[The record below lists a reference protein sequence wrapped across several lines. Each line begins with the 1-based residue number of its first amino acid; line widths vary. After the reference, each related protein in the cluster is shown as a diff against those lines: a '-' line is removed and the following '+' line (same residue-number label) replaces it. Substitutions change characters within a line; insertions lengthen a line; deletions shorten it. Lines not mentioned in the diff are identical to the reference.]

1 MITDDIL
8 EQIDL
13 IEQDIEF
20 CSNRIKESNEQEYL
34 FRIENNRKELERLK
48 TLFSCLRGDDF
59 CKEEDMK
66 EYTARKLYKELV
78 PIQIDKYNAQMTER
92 GLNVNISDFFSTLI
106 KDAARCNGYQSD
118 VYFTMREI
126 DKRLKDYRPL
136 DEFEPIFIGFRKM
149 GVDGNGYVLSRI
161 NDTNV
166 SMRITLSR
174 EYFALYSIALEEDIP
189 GWYNVIFSKYGV

>member
-1 MITDDIL
+1 MITNDIL

-48 TLFSCLRGDDF
+48 TLFSCLRGDELY
-59 CKEEDMK
+59 KEEDMK

-78 PIQIDKYNAQMTER
+78 PIQIEKYNAQMTGD
-92 GLNVNISDFFSTLI
+92 GLSVNLSDMFSTLI

-118 VYFTMREI
+118 VYYSMCEI
-126 DKRLKDYRPL
+126 NSRMKNYKPL
-136 DEFEPIFIGFRKM
+136 DDFEPIFVAFRKL
-149 GVDGNGYVLSRI
+149 GVDGNNYILSRI

-166 SMRITLSR
+166 SVRITLSR